1 MGGSM
6 GTAGAAMMTGIAG
19 SNGTGMGMAGST
31 GTAGSMSSGTAGGGV
46 YPTGAGGGAGTHGST
61 SYVTGDA
68 EYRGKVI
75 VKDGCSCDVGPG
87 SSGPGALLLLGA
99 LSIVVR
105 RRRR

>member
-1 MGGSM
+1 MAGSM
-6 GTAGAAMMTGIAG
+6 GAAGAAMMTGMAG
-19 SNGTGMGMAGST
+19 TSGAGMAGST
-31 GTAGSMSSGTAGGGV
+31 GAGMAGSTGTAGGGV

-99 LSIVVR
+99 LSIFTR